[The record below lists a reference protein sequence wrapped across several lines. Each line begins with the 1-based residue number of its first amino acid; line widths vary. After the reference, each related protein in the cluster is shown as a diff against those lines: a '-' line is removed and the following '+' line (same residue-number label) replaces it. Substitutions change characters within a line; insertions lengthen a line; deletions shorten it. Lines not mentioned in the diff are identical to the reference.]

1 MRIVLKY
8 WLALLALTL
17 FLAGPAAADDDD
29 LLPPEQ
35 AFALKVTAL
44 DAVTL
49 RAEWNVAKGYY
60 LYKERFSF
68 STNTPGVT
76 LGTPKF
82 PAGKIKQDEFFGRVE
97 TFAGRTVIDIP
108 VIRTATAPSSL
119 DLIVGSQGCAE
130 IGVCYPPQRN
140 TIKVTLP
147 AAPAAAAA
155 PTKSLAQL
163 QQTLGGAAQ
172 DDDVLEPDV
181 AFRFDADVATD
192 AVTLRWQIAPNHYLY
207 KDKFTFQLKDGSAA
221 TLGSY
226 TLPAGE
232 EKNDEFFGRIF
243 VFHDAVEVRIP
254 VQRSGDATLLVSY
267 QGCAELTGICYPPI
281 RKEVNLDPAAAVVSR
296 DRKSVV

>member
-1 MRIVLKY
+1 MRTVLKS
-8 WLALLALTL
+8 WLAFLALSLFLTTPALAEEDELLA
-17 FLAGPAAADDDD
+17 
-29 LLPPEQ
+29 PEQ
-35 AFALKVTAL
+35 AFALKLTAL

-49 RAEWNVAKGYY
+49 RAEWNIAPGYY

-68 STNTPGVT
+68 STNAPGVT

-82 PAGKIKQDEFFGRVE
+82 PAGKVKQDEFFGKVE

-108 VIRTATAPSSL
+108 LTRTAAAPASF
-119 DLIVGSQGCAE
+119 DVTVGSQGCAE

-140 TIKVTLP
+140 TVKVNLP
-147 AAPAAAAA
+147 VTAAAA
-155 PTKSLAQL
+155 PAKALTPL

-172 DDDVLEPDV
+172 DDDVLDPEV
-181 AFRFDADVATD
+181 AFRFAADVTAD
-192 AVTLRWQIAPNHYLY
+192 AVTLRWQIAPDHYLY
-207 KDKFTFQLKDGSAA
+207 RDKFSFQLKDGSAA

-254 VQRSGDATLLVSY
+254 LQRSGQGAATLLVTY
-267 QGCAELTGICYPPI
+267 QG
-281 RKEVNLDPAAAVVSR
+281 
-296 DRKSVV
+296 